1 MKLAGSER
9 LRDFKVKVLEIKK
22 KYLREAAEF
31 RHRLMQK
38 RSRESKLRKAKQR
51 VLGPAK
57 EQNVV

>member
-1 MKLAGSER
+1 MRLAGNER
-9 LRDFKVKVLEIKK
+9 LRSFKVKVLEIKK

-31 RHRLMQK
+31 RHKLLQE

-51 VLGPAK
+51 ILGPAK